1 MASRFFG
8 SDLAAIDDLSIS
20 MGATVVLEPSTW
32 ISGLGR
38 RRDGIV
44 HLGKTPP
51 RLVIARPGY
60 SL

>member
-32 ISGLGR
+32 ISGLVAGAMGLSIWAR
-38 RRDGIV
+38 RR
-44 HLGKTPP
+44 L
-51 RLVIARPGY
+51 A
-60 SL
+60 